1 MPERSAGAVSCV
13 CCGEGMVLR
22 WAGLFDDRYG
32 HPGRFDLYCCARCGH
47 GQTVPMLREEDLPEL
62 YGRYYPRSEVDVD
75 ALRRQVGDPGS
86 AEARRRR
93 WREGTDNQ
101 GQYATR
107 PGMKVLDYGC
117 GTGVSLL
124 EIQALGGEAYGIEAD
139 PNVRPVA
146 EALGLRIHF
155 GSLDDDPFP
164 GERFDLIVLNQVLEH
179 IPDPLGLLGRLRERL
194 APGGRL
200 ILSFPNAASFY
211 ARLFGR
217 RWINWHVPYHLHH
230 FTRRSCRELFRRGG
244 WRVRQ
249 LRTITPNLW
258 TVLQCRAAAAPA
270 RHGSPHPLWTGSRE
284 GGGAEEP
291 QGWRRW
297 LERTAV
303 GAGRPVPAAL
313 LTALNRTLDAAGAG
327 DSLLVEVVPGS
338 DG

>member
-1 MPERSAGAVSCV
+1 
-13 CCGEGMVLR
+13 
-22 WAGLFDDRYG
+22 
-32 HPGRFDLYCCARCGH
+32 
-47 GQTVPMLREEDLPEL
+47 
-62 YGRYYPRSEVDVD
+62 
-75 ALRRQVGDPGS
+75 
-86 AEARRRR
+86 
-93 WREGTDNQ
+93 
-101 GQYATR
+101 
-107 PGMKVLDYGC
+107 MKVLDYGC